1 MNTLNSLLAS
11 IGTVAPI
18 ASKRGGAGRTLDPNS
33 KKAVLTAY
41 WDSVNEQ
48 AASEGITVE
57 RNQMIKLGM
66 VHLASR
72 LHDSG
77 KLPEELMSDDI
88 YQQANLLIDV
98 KINPADSK
106 SDPYISKSGTTS
118 AYDAY
123 AKARKEA
130 AV

>member
-1 MNTLNSLLAS
+1 MNKLNSLLAS
-11 IGTVAPI
+11 IGTVAPSV
-18 ASKRGGAGRTLDPNS
+18 SKRGGGGRALDPNS

-41 WDSVNEQ
+41 WDEIHEQ
-48 AASEGITVE
+48 ATAEGINVE

-72 LHDSG
+72 LHESG
-77 KLPEELMSDDI
+77 NLPEELMSDDI

-130 AV
+130 V